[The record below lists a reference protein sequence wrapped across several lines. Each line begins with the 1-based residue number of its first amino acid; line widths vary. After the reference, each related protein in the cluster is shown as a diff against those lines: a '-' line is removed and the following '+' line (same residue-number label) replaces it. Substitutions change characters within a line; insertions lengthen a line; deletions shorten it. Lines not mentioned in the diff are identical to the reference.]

1 MLIMGRGLIL
11 QQQDFIQV
19 AKSMRIG
26 IINVHLY
33 EWNGMTQ
40 IKINM
45 LFHMMNLTLTAEW

>member
-33 EWNGMTQ
+33 GWNGMTQ

>member
-11 QQQDFIQV
+11 QRQDFIQV

-33 EWNGMTQ
+33 GWNGMTQ